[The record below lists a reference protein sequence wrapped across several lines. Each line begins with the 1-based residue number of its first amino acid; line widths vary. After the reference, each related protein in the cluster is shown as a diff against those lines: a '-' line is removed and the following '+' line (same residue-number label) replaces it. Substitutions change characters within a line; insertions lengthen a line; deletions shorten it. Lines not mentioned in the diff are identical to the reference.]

1 MRKSAACA
9 LEHRDEFFCTASWMQ
24 RRLTRNA
31 LAAKGRTG
39 PTAGETGPRC
49 GRTCGATR
57 QQRNDDSL
65 RISNHALKKGG
76 PSAKCSAFASA
87 TGPDL
92 HWANGLGKSVFKSW
106 RNLRGRAM
114 GARND
119 QAVGRWRPCGLLCR
133 LFPARRAIER
143 LPRHH
148 RAAARAPPR
157 ASHTPCRCGPF
168 WSTPAIKNS
177 GSDRSS
183 LRAPDALPPPAG
195 QAHARSHCGSPWRW
209 EENVD

>member
-1 MRKSAACA
+1 MTASLRNKAYDSRLGVRGRSDPHPKSRTRNAPIVKTPVSPAVGNGMFTLCGNRQPV
-9 LEHRDEFFCTASWMQ
+9 LWSTEMNFFCTASWMQ

-31 LAAKGRTG
+31 LAAKGRAG

-106 RNLRGRAM
+106 RNRGPATT
-114 GARND
+114 
-119 QAVGRWRPCGLLCR
+119 RPSADGGEW
-133 LFPARRAIER
+133 A
-143 LPRHH
+143 
-148 RAAARAPPR
+148 
-157 ASHTPCRCGPF
+157 
-168 WSTPAIKNS
+168 
-177 GSDRSS
+177 
-183 LRAPDALPPPAG
+183 ALPPISCAP
-195 QAHARSHCGSPWRW
+195 R
-209 EENVD
+209 D